1 LHRFSA
7 LRLERVFPK
16 FASMKQHQAMTALS
30 VRLPTRVREVVEEEA
45 ERDRRPVAN
54 LIRNVI
60 EDWVEQRRQQEAA

>member
-1 LHRFSA
+1 
-7 LRLERVFPK
+7 
-16 FASMKQHQAMTALS
+16 MKQHQTMTALS

-60 EDWVEQRRQQEAA
+60 EDWAAARQHERAA